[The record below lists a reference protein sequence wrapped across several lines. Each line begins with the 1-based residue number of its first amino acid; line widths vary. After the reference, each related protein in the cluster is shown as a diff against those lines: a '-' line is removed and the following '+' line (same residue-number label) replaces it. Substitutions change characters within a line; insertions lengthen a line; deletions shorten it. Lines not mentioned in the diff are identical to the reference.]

1 MNGAGAPGVPAR
13 ARYPSSLKELPKA
26 FALEAERRWD
36 RAGLARRAHR
46 PPEDLRIVPYGGHGG
61 PGGAVVRGRV
71 LDDPPPA
78 PAVDG
83 EGLRA
88 AVRRSIARFTTH
100 ELPGVALQIRLGGGR
115 FDVTTDDEGYFELR
129 HDGRGRQAE
138 SLRYGEACLAG
149 PYRGLTDAR
158 CTPFEILVP
167 GPQAVFGVISDVD
180 DTILHTGAQR
190 LFEMLRRTVTGSELT
205 RSPLPGAAELYRAF
219 AGPGANPVFYVS
231 SSPWNLHDF
240 LDAFLRRHGFPSG
253 PVLLRD
259 LLGHDVR
266 RSHATSKHA
275 AIGEILELHPQLP
288 FVLIGDSGQHDP
300 EIYAEVVRRHP
311 DRIRA
316 VYVREVRL
324 DPGDGRVEHVTAS
337 WQHPVP
343 FVVAADSLVM
353 ARHAAELGLL
363 GEPDIDLVGR
373 AVAAET

>member
-1 MNGAGAPGVPAR
+1 MPAPR
-13 ARYPSSLKELPKA
+13 TSLGKLPKA
-26 FALEAERRWD
+26 LALEAERRWD
-36 RAGLARRAHR
+36 RARLARRTHR
-46 PPEDLRIVPYGGHGG
+46 PPADLRIVPYGGHGG
-61 PGGAVVRGRV
+61 LGGFVVRGRV

-78 PAVDG
+78 PAVAG

-88 AVRRSIARFTTH
+88 AVRRSIARFATD
-100 ELPGVALQIRLGGGR
+100 ELPGVALRIGLGDER
-115 FDVTTDDEGYFELR
+115 FDVSTDDEGYFELR
-129 HDGRGRQAE
+129 QDARGRQAE
-138 SLRYGEACLAG
+138 SPRRGEVWLAR
-149 PYRGLTDAR
+149 PYRGLTEPMR
-158 CTPFEILVP
+158 TPFELLVV
-167 GPQAVFGVISDVD
+167 GAEAVYGVISDVD

-190 LFEMLRRTVTGSELT
+190 LFEMVRRTVTGSELT
-205 RSPLPGAAELYRAF
+205 RSPLPGAAALYQAL
-219 AGPGANPVFYVS
+219 AGAGTNPVFYVS

-240 LDAFLRRHGFPSG
+240 LDAFLRRHGFPLG

-259 LLGHDVR
+259 LLGHDVH

-275 AIGEILELHPQLP
+275 AIAEILELHPELP
-288 FVLIGDSGQHDP
+288 FVLVGDSGQHDP

-316 VYVREVRL
+316 VYIREVRL

-363 GEPDIDLVGR
+363 DERDVRLVEE
-373 AVAAET
+373 AVAPRT